1 MEAICADVLRS
12 QKLPLKRI
20 GFKQLTFG
28 DAPFR
33 IESEW
38 LSRGRLGAGWM
49 ACWKY
54 RGHVL
59 WQVLTGHHA
68 LEPPFSSA
76 CACVC
81 THIVHL
87 GCMSCM
93 THLVH
98 KHHVIRC

>member
-38 LSRGRLGAGWM
+38 LSRGRLDAGWM

-68 LEPPFSSA
+68 LEPPFPVRVHVYAPTLCTLGA
-76 CACVC
+76 CPA
-81 THIVHL
+81 
-87 GCMSCM
+87 
-93 THLVH
+93 
-98 KHHVIRC
+98 

>member
-68 LEPPFSSA
+68 LEPPFPVHVHVYAPTLCTLGA
-76 CACVC
+76 CPA
-81 THIVHL
+81 
-87 GCMSCM
+87 
-93 THLVH
+93 
-98 KHHVIRC
+98 